1 MTNNFK
7 KYLLLPTLLILLSS
21 FLLVLKPALATE
33 GPNSLKYKAKVV
45 EVISEVEK
53 LREDG
58 SLYIQQDLKLILLGK
73 ENNLQEVIYY
83 GISDIEVMSANNYK
97 VGDKVFLDA
106 YLDENKDEV
115 FYIAD
120 PVRNNYLLAL
130 ALIFTVLVI
139 LIGRFK
145 GLRALLSL
153 VLSFLVIIKFIIP
166 KILSGS
172 DPFLISLLGAL
183 LIMVFIIYLTEGW
196 KRKSHLAIL
205 SVLISL
211 SITLVLS
218 LIFVSLLNLT
228 GFAQEETMFLIGVT
242 EMKINF
248 SGLLLAGFVIGAI
261 GVLDDI
267 IVGQIE
273 AVESLKEANPNL
285 PPKKIFSLAYRLGN
299 THLGAIVNTLF
310 LTYAGA
316 ALPLLMLYVLNQTQ
330 GLSLERFLS
339 TEVVST
345 EIVRT
350 LVGSIGVILAMPV
363 ATFLGAYYGQ
373 RKKEKKE
380 L

>member
-1 MTNNFK
+1 MPINFK